1 VTEAND
7 RVERELGLLLRRAH
21 ASATAVAARVHPD
34 LDAGAYPLLLRI
46 DRTPGVRSSELAQ
59 HVGVGRATIS
69 RQVRRLEDL
78 GLVRRRPD
86 PDDSRGQL
94 LELTTEGARR
104 FTEAQDARR
113 AWLRSALSSWTDDD
127 VAGLATALERLNS
140 TLDEATRRP
149 RASG

>member
-1 VTEAND
+1 MTEAND

-46 DRTPGVRSSELAQ
+46 DRTPGVRSSELAH

-94 LELTTEGARR
+94 LELTPEGARR

-113 AWLRSALSSWTDDD
+113 AWLRAALSRWTDDD
-127 VAGLATALERLNS
+127 VAALAGTLERLNS

-149 RASG
+149 